1 MAGFAGTALRTITI
15 GGWRAWMPI
24 AAAVFALAIKTAI
37 ALNTYGTNDVMTW
50 ERDLAKVEGEGA
62 ATLYREGI
70 LYKSAEGV
78 TYASQPFIHPPF
90 MLTVLRVWAALA
102 RASGRPLQFWLRFTS
117 SLADLMSLLLVAGL
131 LKRLPQWNTA
141 SFSLMA
147 MALCPVS
154 VVIAGFHGN
163 TDPVMIA
170 FVLLSTYCI
179 ASGRSMWAAGAA
191 MGMALNI
198 KIVPLIFIPAVL
210 LYLPAMRERLR
221 YIASLAAVFLL
232 GSLPYLVQD
241 PLLIA
246 KTMLGYSSK
255 SGLWGLSLLSILTR
269 DMRWS
274 GILRHYDAAGKVVVL
289 GAILCLS
296 AVMNSRGNKPP
307 LFLQCGAIAFLF
319 LLLTPGFGMQY
330 LAWLV
335 PWVLA
340 LGIGPTLFFYGVAGA
355 FVLIVYNDWC
365 GGFPWYLANVLTG
378 GWGVRHALLG
388 LLCWAAILAV
398 LAMYFNRLFA
408 PQTSAAETERMPR
421 LPNVA
426 APALALRAIASS
438 SK

>member
-1 MAGFAGTALRTITI
+1 
-15 GGWRAWMPI
+15 MPI
-24 AAAVFALAIKTAI
+24 AAAVLALALKTAI
-37 ALNTYGTNDVMTW
+37 AFNTYGTNDVMTW

-70 LYKSAEGV
+70 LYKSADGD
-78 TYASQPFIHPPF
+78 TYASQPFVHPPF
-90 MLTVLRVWAALA
+90 MVTVLRIWAALA
-102 RASGRPLQFWLRFTS
+102 RVSGLPLQFWLRFTS
-117 SLADLMSLLLVAGL
+117 SLADLMSLLLVGGL

-141 SFSLMA
+141 SISLSA

-179 ASGRSMWAAGAA
+179 AAGRSTWAAGAA

-221 YIASLAAVFLL
+221 YVASLGGVFLL
-232 GSLPYLVQD
+232 GSLPYLVQN

-246 KTMLGYSSK
+246 KTMLSYNSK

-269 DMRWS
+269 DTRWS

-289 GAILCLS
+289 TAILCLS
-296 AVMNSRGNKPP
+296 AVMNRRGNKPP

-335 PWVLA
+335 PWVLG
-340 LGIGPTLFFYGVAGA
+340 LGIVPTLFFYGVAGT

-378 GWGVRHALLG
+378 GWDARHA
-388 LLCWAAILAV
+388 V
-398 LAMYFNRLFA
+398 
-408 PQTSAAETERMPR
+408 
-421 LPNVA
+421 
-426 APALALRAIASS
+426 ASS
-438 SK
+438 K

>member
-1 MAGFAGTALRTITI
+1 L
-15 GGWRAWMPI
+15 
-24 AAAVFALAIKTAI
+24 ALALKMTI
-37 ALNTYGTNDVMTW
+37 AFNTYGTNDVMTW
-50 ERDLAKVEGEGA
+50 ERDLAKVEGEGVTA
-62 ATLYREGI
+62 LYREGI
-70 LYKSAEGV
+70 LYKSADGV

-90 MLTVLRVWAALA
+90 MLTVLRAWAALV
-102 RASGRPLQFWLRFTS
+102 RVTGVPLQFWLRFTS

-131 LKRLPQWNTA
+131 LKRLPQWKTA
-141 SFSLMA
+141 SLSLLA

-170 FVLLSTYCI
+170 FVLLSIYCI
-179 ASGRSMWAAGAA
+179 ASGRSPWVAGAA

-221 YIASLAAVFLL
+221 YIASLAALFLL
-232 GSLPYLVQD
+232 GSLPYLLQD

-246 KTMLGYSSK
+246 KTMLAYSSK
-255 SGLWGLSLLSILTR
+255 PGLWGLSLLSVLTR
-269 DMRWS
+269 DTRWS
-274 GILRHYDAAGKVVVL
+274 WLLRHYDAAGKVVVL
-289 GAILCLS
+289 AAILCLS
-296 AVMNSRGNKPP
+296 TAMNSRRNKPP

-319 LLLTPGFGMQY
+319 LLLMPGFGMQY

-340 LGIGPTLFFYGVAGA
+340 LGIGPTLFFYGVAGT

-378 GWGVRHALLG
+378 GWDVRHALLG
-388 LLCWAAILAV
+388 LLCWAAVLAILAIY
-398 LAMYFNRLFA
+398 LNRLFA
-408 PQTSAAETERMPR
+408 GQASVADSPESEGTPR
-421 LPNVA
+421 LSEVDLP
-426 APALALRAIASS
+426 APALARRAIASS
-438 SK
+438 K